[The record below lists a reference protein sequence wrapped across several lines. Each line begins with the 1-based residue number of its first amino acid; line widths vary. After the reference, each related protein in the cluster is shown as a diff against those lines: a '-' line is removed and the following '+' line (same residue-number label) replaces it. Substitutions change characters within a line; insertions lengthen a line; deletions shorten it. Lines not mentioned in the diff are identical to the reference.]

1 MGKSCWLSW
10 HKRSRSNIL
19 YVFTTQKWNHKQN
32 TFRFCTFFKNWNLTT
47 KIRRNKAKRAEYYKD
62 PETRDETDQTTKLLE
77 EISTLE
83 PGKKAQLAAKKISEK
98 YKKLR
103 EANAK
108 KRK

>member
-1 MGKSCWLSW
+1 MFLPPK
-10 HKRSRSNIL
+10 NE
-19 YVFTTQKWNHKQN
+19 TTNKIPSDSAHFLR
-32 TFRFCTFFKNWNLTT
+32 TEIDSTDFKKENLTT

-62 PETRDETDQTTKLLE
+62 PETTDETDQTTKLLE

-108 KRK
+108 KQK